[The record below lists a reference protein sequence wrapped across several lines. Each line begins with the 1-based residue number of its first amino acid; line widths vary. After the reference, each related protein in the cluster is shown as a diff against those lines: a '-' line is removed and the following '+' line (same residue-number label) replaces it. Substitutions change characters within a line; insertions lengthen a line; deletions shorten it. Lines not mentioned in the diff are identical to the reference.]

1 MTIDPSS
8 TYTNAY
14 ALWRWTGSVLPGGY
28 STAINTPSWL
38 GMVVRSF
45 DMSCVT
51 FACWASNVTG
61 VRHARSKIAFADF
74 IHQPLLLLRC
84 AVGYSVKR
92 HAKLVLRAEST
103 SFRTESLQAS
113 RSCPEAASSR

>member
-92 HAKLVLRAEST
+92 HAKLVLPTGSAMFRNGFRRAAR
-103 SFRTESLQAS
+103 F
-113 RSCPEAASSR
+113 CPEAGSSH